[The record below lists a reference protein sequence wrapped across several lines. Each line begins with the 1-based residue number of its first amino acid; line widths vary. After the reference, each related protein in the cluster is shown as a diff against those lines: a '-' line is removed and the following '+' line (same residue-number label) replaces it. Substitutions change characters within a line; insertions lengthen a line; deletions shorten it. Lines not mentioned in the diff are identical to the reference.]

1 MLDNLTISK
10 RIDFG
15 ADKTIKDA
23 VVSFNATRPFIMTSY
38 TGTDPSPELYDALG
52 GGDETSGTATGGA
65 ALLAPG
71 IDRREDYFASKSF
84 ALGLKLNF

>member
-1 MLDNLTISK
+1 MLDNLTIAK

-23 VVSFNATRPFIMTSY
+23 VVSFSATRPIILTSY
-38 TGTDPSPELYDALG
+38 TGTDPSPELSDALG
-52 GGDETSGTATGGA
+52 GAEEGNIASGGA

>member
-1 MLDNLTISK
+1 MMNQDTQWVVRMFLTISK

-38 TGTDPSPELYDALG
+38 TGTDPSPELFDALQ
-52 GGDETSGTATGGA
+52 
-65 ALLAPG
+65 LHWL
-71 IDRREDYFASKSF
+71 I
-84 ALGLKLNF
+84 

>member
-1 MLDNLTISK
+1 MFLTISK

-38 TGTDPSPELYDALG
+38 TGTDPSPELFDALG
-52 GGDETSGTATGGA
+52 GAEEGNVASGGA

-71 IDRREDYFASKSF
+71 IDRRNNYFDSRSF
-84 ALGLKLNF
+84 TLGLNINF

>member
-1 MLDNLTISK
+1 MLDNLTIAK

-23 VVSFNATRPFIMTSY
+23 IVSFSATAPFIMTSY
-38 TGTDPSPELYDALG
+38 TGTDPQPELYDALG
-52 GGDETSGTATGGA
+52 GAEEGNVADGGA

-71 IDRREDYFASKSF
+71 IDRRQDYFASKSF